1 MEIHEISPEVER
13 LVSEVPLPK
22 MFRVQQKFPCER
34 IAPEEVYG
42 EVQRQLKACG
52 ATEKIRPG
60 MKIAITVGSRGIA
73 NLVQITK
80 AIVDFVKQKDA
91 SPFLIPA
98 MGSHGGATARGQKE
112 ILTSY
117 GITEETMGCPVRSS
131 MEVVKI
137 GKNAEGVDVYI
148 DRYAYE
154 ADGIIINCRIKPHTS
169 FRGPFESGIMKMM
182 AIGLGKQYGA
192 ERCHEAG
199 FQNMAKNIVLFGK
212 TVLERTNII
221 CAAAVIE
228 NAYEETSKVV
238 VLPPEEI
245 ENKEPLYLREAFK
258 NLPQIPVDSCDV
270 LIVDK
275 IGKNYSGDGMDP
287 NITGTFCTPY
297 ASGGIKAQ
305 RVAVL
310 DLSEETHGNAMGV
323 GMASVT
329 TQRLVEKM
337 DLSAMYPN
345 AITAA
350 VLLGVRIPM
359 IMKNDRQAIQ
369 VCIKSCTGIDK
380 KYPRVVRIA
389 NTLEIESLWLSE
401 AYYEEIQKRPDI
413 MIQSKPENM
422 VFDEKGFLLS

>member
-1 MEIHEISPEVER
+1 MEIRGINSEVER
-13 LVSEVPLPK
+13 LVREVPLPK
-22 MFRVQQKFPCER
+22 MFQIRQRFPRVR
-34 IAPEEVYG
+34 IAPENIYE
-42 EVQRQLKACG
+42 EVQNCLRKCK
-52 ATEKIRPG
+52 ATENIRPG
-60 MKIAITVGSRGIA
+60 MKIAITVGSRGIT
-73 NLVQITK
+73 NLVHITR
-80 AIVDFVKQKDA
+80 AIVDFVKEKEA

-98 MGSHGGATARGQKE
+98 MGSHGGATAQGQKE

-117 GITEETMGCPVRSS
+117 GITEEAMGCPIRSS
-131 MEVVKI
+131 MEVVKV
-137 GKNAEGVDVYI
+137 GKNAEGTDVYI

-154 ADGIIINCRIKPHTS
+154 ADGIILNCRIKPHTS
-169 FRGPFESGIMKMM
+169 FRGPYESGIMKMM

-192 ERCHEAG
+192 EKCHEEG

-212 TVLERTNII
+212 TILERLNII
-221 CAAAVIE
+221 CASAVIE
-228 NAYEETSKVV
+228 NAYEETSKIV
-238 VLPPEEI
+238 VLAPDEI
-245 ENKEPLYLREAFK
+245 ENKEPLYLKEAFR
-258 NLPQIPVDSCDV
+258 NLPQIPVDFCDV

-305 RVAVL
+305 RVVVL

-345 AITAA
+345 AITAS

-359 IMKNDRQAIQ
+359 IMKNDKQAIQ

-380 KYPRVVRIA
+380 KFPRVVRIS
-389 NTLEIESLWLSE
+389 NTLEMEYLWMSE
-401 AYYEEIQKRPDI
+401 AYYEEMRGKKEIQI
-413 MIQSKPENM
+413 LNKPCEM
-422 VFDEKGFLLS
+422 EFDENGFLR